1 MRKDNNIEAR
11 AIRSTPVVN
20 PDSRTVEGYAVVF
33 NSQSEDLGFYE
44 TINPSAITEDV
55 LKRSDVF
62 CLFNHDQDKVLARSK
77 YGTGSLQLQLDERG
91 LKYTFQAP
99 NTDLGNELLEYLKRG
114 DIESSSFA
122 FVVSADEGSE
132 VWETR
137 ADGRQYRTILKIDE
151 LFDVSPVFNPA
162 YSSTSVSQRAL
173 DKLNQLREMQDEKE
187 KEVQDETVEKTD
199 EVQED
204 KEVPTQEEVEKKNT
218 DTEDEKEKEQDE
230 TVEKSDE
237 EVEEDKVEDENK
249 DNDVESE
256 DKKEDKEETR
266 SARTHKHIN
275 INTRMEQRFSLLKAI
290 RNVAEN
296 RQQDNVT
303 AAVLNEGMKEMR
315 KAGLNTVGQIFVPT
329 METRAAVSVAS
340 EGVDVVATDLYDII
354 EPLRAKNVLVQA
366 GAKFYTGLTNNAQI
380 PVMTGS
386 NVNWAGENVAA
397 TDGNVA
403 FKNVTLTPKR
413 LTAYVD
419 ISKMLLAQDS
429 VGVENAIRQDL
440 INAINSKLESTILGK
455 GAKSATTPAGIFNG
469 KTPTKVTDFE
479 GLVGLEAAVEEAN
492 VLGGISY
499 IASPSARA
507 SFRNMMKGSRGT
519 AQLAYVDGT
528 LDGTPVYSTSN
539 VEAKTFVVGDFSNL
553 AIGSWGGLD
562 IVVDNYTQA
571 VNGMIRLV
579 VNAYFDAALIR
590 PEAFQ
595 FGTFATA

>member
-1 MRKDNNIEAR
+1 MRKDNNIEIR
-11 AIRSTPVVN
+11 ATNSTPVVN
-20 PDSRTVEGYAVVF
+20 QDSRTVEGYAVVF

-44 TINPSAITEDV
+44 TINPSAITEEV

-77 YGTGSLQLQLDERG
+77 YGTGSLQLQLDEQG
-91 LKYTFQAP
+91 LKYTFTAP
-99 NTDLGNELLEYLKRG
+99 NTDLGDELLEYLRRG
-114 DIESSSFA
+114 DIDSSSFA
-122 FVVSADEGSE
+122 FTVSTDEGSE
-132 VWETR
+132 VWTTGT
-137 ADGRQYRTILKIDE
+137 DGRQYREILKIDE
-151 LFDVSPVFNPA
+151 LHDVSPVWNPA
-162 YSSTSVSQRAL
+162 YTSTSVSQRTL

-187 KEVQDETVEKTD
+187 KEVQEETVEKTD
-199 EVQED
+199 EVQKDE
-204 KEVPTQEEVEKKNT
+204 EVPTQEEVEKKNT
-218 DTEDEKEKEQDE
+218 DLEDENEVQVDD

-237 EVEEDKVEDENK
+237 EVVDEDKDK
-249 DNDVESE
+249 DNDVEG
-256 DKKEDKEETR
+256 EDKEETR

-275 INTRMEQRFSLLKAI
+275 INTMKEQRFSLLKAI

-296 RQQDNVT
+296 RQQDKVT
-303 AAVLNEGMKEMR
+303 AAVCNEGMKEMR
-315 KAGLNTVGQIFVPT
+315 AAGLNTVGQIYIPT
-329 METRAAVSVAS
+329 METRAAVTVAS
-340 EGVDVVATDLYDII
+340 EGADVVATDLYDII

-366 GAKFYTGLTNNAQI
+366 GAKFYTGLTNSAQI

-386 NVNWAGENVAA
+386 NVGWAGENAAA

-403 FKNVTLTPKR
+403 FNNVTLTPKR

-429 VGVENAIRQDL
+429 IGVENAIRQDL

-479 GLVGLEAAVEEAN
+479 GLVGLEAKVEEAN
-492 VLGGISY
+492 VLGGVSY

-519 AQLAYVDGT
+519 AQLAYTDGT

-595 FGTFATA
+595 YGTFAV

>member
-1 MRKDNNIEAR
+1 MRKDNNIEIR
-11 AIRSTPVVN
+11 ATNSTPVVSQ
-20 PDSRTVEGYAVVF
+20 DSRTVEGYAVVF

-44 TINPSAITEDV
+44 TINPAAITEEV

-77 YGTGSLQLQLDERG
+77 YGTGSLQLQLDEQG

-99 NTDLGNELLEYLKRG
+99 NTDIGNSLLEYLKRG
-114 DIESSSFA
+114 DIDSSSFA
-122 FVVSADEGSE
+122 FTVSTDEGSE
-132 VWETR
+132 VWTTGT
-137 ADGRQYRTILKIDE
+137 DGRQYREILKIDE
-151 LFDVSPVFNPA
+151 LHDVSPVWNPA
-162 YSSTSVSQRAL
+162 YSSTSVSQRTL

-187 KEVQDETVEKTD
+187 KDLQEETVEKTD

-218 DTEDEKEKEQDE
+218 DTEDEKEVQEEE

-237 EVEEDKVEDENK
+237 EVVDEDKDK
-249 DNDVESE
+249 DNDVEGE
-256 DKKEDKEETR
+256 DKEEETR

-275 INTRMEQRFSLLKAI
+275 INTMKEERFSLLKAI

-296 RQQDNVT
+296 RQLDNVT
-303 AAVLNEGMKEMR
+303 AADCNEGMKEMR
-315 KAGLNTVGQIFVPT
+315 AAGLNTVGQIYIPT

-386 NVNWAGENVAA
+386 NVNWAGETAAA
-397 TDGNVA
+397 TDGNVL
-403 FKNVTLTPKR
+403 FNNVTLTPKR

-429 VGVENAIRQDL
+429 IGVENAIRQDL

-479 GLVGLEAAVEEAN
+479 GLVGLEAKVEEAN

-519 AQLAYVDGT
+519 AQLAYTDGT

-562 IVVDNYTQA
+562 ICIDSYTQA

-595 FGTFATA
+595 YGTFAV

>member
-1 MRKDNNIEAR
+1 MRKDNNIEIR
-11 AIRSTPVVN
+11 ATNSTPVVSQ
-20 PDSRTVEGYAVVF
+20 DSRTVEGYAVVF

-44 TINPSAITEDV
+44 TINPAAITEDV

-77 YGTGSLQLQLDERG
+77 NGTGSLQLQLDEQG
-91 LKYTFQAP
+91 LKYTFTAP
-99 NTDLGNELLEYLKRG
+99 NTDLGDELLEYLRRG
-114 DIESSSFA
+114 DIDSSSFA
-122 FVVSADEGSE
+122 FTVSTDEGE
-132 VWETR
+132 VWTTGT
-137 ADGRQYRTILKIDE
+137 DGRQYREILKIDE
-151 LFDVSPVFNPA
+151 LHDVSPVWNPA
-162 YSSTSVSQRAL
+162 YSSTSVSQRTL

-187 KEVQDETVEKTD
+187 KELQVEETVEKAD

-218 DTEDEKEKEQDE
+218 DTEDENVQED

-237 EVEEDKVEDENK
+237 EVQGEDKDK
-249 DNDVESE
+249 DNDVEGE
-256 DKKEDKEETR
+256 DKEDKETR
-266 SARTHKHIN
+266 SARTTHKHIN
-275 INTRMEQRFSLLKAI
+275 INTMKEQRFSLLKAI

-296 RQQDNVT
+296 RQLDNVT
-303 AAVLNEGMKEMR
+303 AAVCNEGMKEMR
-315 KAGLNTVGQIFVPT
+315 AAGLNTVGQIYIPT

-386 NVNWAGENVAA
+386 NVNWAGETAAA
-397 TDGNVA
+397 TDGNVL
-403 FKNVTLTPKR
+403 FNNVTLTPKR

-429 VGVENAIRQDL
+429 IGVENAIRQDL

-479 GLVGLEAAVEEAN
+479 GLVGLEAKVEEAN

-519 AQLAYVDGT
+519 AQLAYTDGT

-539 VEAKTFVVGDFSNL
+539 VETKTFVVGDFSNL

-595 FGTFATA
+595 FGTFAV

>member
-1 MRKDNNIEAR
+1 MRKDNNIEIR
-11 AIRSTPVVN
+11 ATNSTPVVSQ
-20 PDSRTVEGYAVVF
+20 DSRTVEGYAVVF

-44 TINPSAITEDV
+44 TINPAAITEDV

-62 CLFNHDQDKVLARSK
+62 CLFNHDLDKVLARSK
-77 YGTGSLQLQLDERG
+77 YGTGSLQLQLDEQG
-91 LKYTFQAP
+91 LKYTFTAP
-99 NTDLGNELLEYLKRG
+99 NTDLGDELLEYLRRG
-114 DIESSSFA
+114 DIDSSSFA
-122 FVVSADEGSE
+122 FTVSTDEGSE
-132 VWETR
+132 VWTTGT
-137 ADGRQYRTILKIDE
+137 DGRQYREILKIDE
-151 LFDVSPVFNPA
+151 LHDVSPVWNPA
-162 YSSTSVSQRAL
+162 YSSTSVSQRTL

-187 KEVQDETVEKTD
+187 KEVQEETVEKTD

-218 DTEDEKEKEQDE
+218 DTEDEKEVQEE

-237 EVEEDKVEDENK
+237 EVVEDEDK

-256 DKKEDKEETR
+256 DKEEDKDTR
-266 SARTHKHIN
+266 SATQKHIN
-275 INTRMEQRFSLLKAI
+275 INTMKEQRFSLLKAI

-296 RQQDNVT
+296 RQQDKVT
-303 AAVLNEGMKEMR
+303 AAVCNEGMKEMR
-315 KAGLNTVGQIFVPT
+315 AAGLNTVGQIYIPT

-366 GAKFYTGLTNNAQI
+366 GAKFYTGLTNSAQI

-386 NVNWAGENVAA
+386 NVNWAGESAAA
-397 TDGNVA
+397 TDAGVLFN
-403 FKNVTLTPKR
+403 NVTLTPKR

-455 GAKSATTPAGIFNG
+455 GAKTATTPAGIFNG

-479 GLVGLEAAVEEAN
+479 GLVGLEAKVEEAN
-492 VLGGISY
+492 VLGGVSY

-519 AQLAYVDGT
+519 AQLAYTDGT

-595 FGTFATA
+595 YGTFAV

>member
-1 MRKDNNIEAR
+1 MRKDNNIEVR

-20 PDSRTVEGYAVVF
+20 PDSRTVEGYAVVY
-33 NSQSEDLGFYE
+33 NSLSEDMGFYE
-44 TINPSAITEDV
+44 TINPSAITEEV

-77 YGTGSLQLQLDERG
+77 YGIGSLQLQLDEQG
-91 LKYTFQAP
+91 LKYTFTAP
-99 NTDLGNELLEYLKRG
+99 NTDLGDELLEYLRRG
-114 DIESSSFA
+114 DIDSSSFA
-122 FVVSADEGSE
+122 FTVSTDEGSE
-132 VWETR
+132 VWTTGT
-137 ADGRQYRTILKIDE
+137 DGRQYREILKIVE
-151 LFDVSPVFNPA
+151 LHDVSPVWNPA
-162 YSSTSVSQRAL
+162 YSSTSVSQRTL

-218 DTEDEKEKEQDE
+218 ETEDEKEVQVEE

-237 EVEEDKVEDENK
+237 EVVDEDKDK
-249 DNDVESE
+249 DNDVEG
-256 DKKEDKEETR
+256 EDKEEETR
-266 SARTHKHIN
+266 SSRTTHKHIN
-275 INTRMEQRFSLLKAI
+275 INTMKEQRFSLLKAI

-296 RQQDNVT
+296 RQQDMVT
-303 AAVLNEGMKEMR
+303 AAVCNEGMKEMR
-315 KAGLNTVGQIFVPT
+315 AAGLNTVGQIYIPT
-329 METRAAVSVAS
+329 METRAAVTVAS
-340 EGVDVVATDLYDII
+340 EGADVVATDLYDII

-386 NVNWAGENVAA
+386 NVNWAGETAAA
-397 TDGNVA
+397 TDGNVLYN
-403 FKNVTLTPKR
+403 NVTLTPKR

-429 VGVENAIRQDL
+429 IGVENAIRQDL

-455 GAKSATTPAGIFNG
+455 GAKSATSPAGIFNG

-479 GLVGLEAAVEEAN
+479 GLVGLEAKVEEAN

-519 AQLAYVDGT
+519 AQLAYTDGT

-553 AIGSWGGLD
+553 AIGSWGG
-562 IVVDNYTQA
+562 IN
-571 VNGMIRLV
+571 
-579 VNAYFDAALIR
+579 
-590 PEAFQ
+590 
-595 FGTFATA
+595 

>member
-1 MRKDNNIEAR
+1 MRKDNNIEIR
-11 AIRSTPVVN
+11 ATNSTPVVSQ
-20 PDSRTVEGYAVVF
+20 DSRTVEGYAVVF

-44 TINPSAITEDV
+44 TINSAAITEEV
-55 LKRSDVF
+55 LMRSDVF

-77 YGTGSLQLQLDERG
+77 YGTGSLQLQLDEQG
-91 LKYTFQAP
+91 LKYTFTAP
-99 NTDLGNELLEYLKRG
+99 NTDLGDELLEYLRRG
-114 DIESSSFA
+114 DIDSSSFA
-122 FVVSADEGSE
+122 FTVSTDEGSE
-132 VWETR
+132 VWTTGT
-137 ADGRQYRTILKIDE
+137 DGRQYREILKIDE
-151 LFDVSPVFNPA
+151 LHDVSPVWNPA
-162 YSSTSVSQRAL
+162 YSSTSVSQRTL

-199 EVQED
+199 EVQE
-204 KEVPTQEEVEKKNT
+204 EVPTQEEVEKKNT
-218 DTEDEKEKEQDE
+218 DTEDEKEVQVED

-237 EVEEDKVEDENK
+237 EVVDEDKDK

-256 DKKEDKEETR
+256 DKEEDKDTR
-266 SARTHKHIN
+266 SATQKHIN
-275 INTRMEQRFSLLKAI
+275 INTMKEQRFSLLKAI

-296 RQQDNVT
+296 RQQDKVT
-303 AAVLNEGMKEMR
+303 AAVCNEGMKEMR
-315 KAGLNTVGQIFVPT
+315 AAGLNTVGQIYIPT

-386 NVNWAGENVAA
+386 NVNWAGETAAA
-397 TDGNVA
+397 TDGNVL
-403 FKNVTLTPKR
+403 FNNVTLTPKR

-429 VGVENAIRQDL
+429 IGVENAIRQDL

-455 GAKSATTPAGIFNG
+455 GAKSATSPAGIFNG

-479 GLVGLEAAVEEAN
+479 GLVGLEAKVEEAN

-519 AQLAYVDGT
+519 AQLAYTDGT

-553 AIGSWGGLD
+553 AIGSWGG
-562 IVVDNYTQA
+562 IN
-571 VNGMIRLV
+571 
-579 VNAYFDAALIR
+579 
-590 PEAFQ
+590 
-595 FGTFATA
+595 

>member
-1 MRKDNNIEAR
+1 MKNRNNLEIR
-11 AIRSTPVVN
+11 AISNDVQV
-20 PDSRTVEGYAVVF
+20 DSRNITGYAVVYE
-33 NSQSEDLGFYE
+33 SVSEDLGFRE
-44 TINPSAITEDV
+44 RIMKGAITDDTIR
-55 LKRSDVF
+55 KSDVF
-62 CLFNHDQDKVLARSK
+62 CLLNHDSTKVLARSK
-77 YGTGSLQLQLDERG
+77 YGEGSLKLELDEQG
-91 LKYTFQAP
+91 LKYSFAAP
-99 NTDLGNELLEYLKRG
+99 QTDLGNEILEHIQRG
-114 DIESSSFA
+114 EIDSSSFA
-122 FVVSADEGSE
+122 FTVSTVEGSE
-132 VWETR
+132 KWYTVE
-137 ADGRQYRTILKIDE
+137 GVQYRDIYKIDE
-151 LFDVSPVFNPA
+151 LFDVSPVYQPA
-162 YSSTSVSQRAL
+162 YQETTVSKRAL
-173 DKLNQLREMQDEKE
+173 EELEKQKTMQDEKE

-199 EVQED
+199 EEVVDED
-204 KEVPTQEEVEKKNT
+204 K
-218 DTEDEKEKEQDE
+218 D
-230 TVEKSDE
+230 
-237 EVEEDKVEDENK
+237 K
-249 DNDVESE
+249 DNDVEGE
-256 DKKEDKEETR
+256 DKEDKETR

-275 INTRMEQRFSLLKAI
+275 INTMKEQRFSLLKAI

-296 RQQDNVT
+296 RQLDNVT
-303 AAVLNEGMKEMR
+303 AAVCNEGMKEMR
-315 KAGLNTVGQIFVPT
+315 AAGLNTVGQIYIPT

-386 NVNWAGENVAA
+386 NVNWAGETAAA
-397 TDGNVA
+397 TDGNVL
-403 FKNVTLTPKR
+403 FNNVTLTPKR

-429 VGVENAIRQDL
+429 IGVENAIRQDL

-479 GLVGLEAAVEEAN
+479 GLVGLEAKVEEAN
-492 VLGGISY
+492 ILGGVSY

-595 FGTFATA
+595 FGTFAV

>member
-1 MRKDNNIEAR
+1 MRKDNNIEVR

-44 TINPSAITEDV
+44 TINPSAITEEV

-77 YGTGSLQLQLDERG
+77 YGTGSLQLQLDEQG
-91 LKYTFQAP
+91 LKYTFTAP
-99 NTDLGNELLEYLKRG
+99 NTDLGDELLEYLRRG
-114 DIESSSFA
+114 DIDSSSFA
-122 FVVSADEGSE
+122 FTVSTDEGSE
-132 VWETR
+132 VWTTGT
-137 ADGRQYRTILKIDE
+137 DGRQYREILKIDE
-151 LFDVSPVFNPA
+151 LHDVSPVWNPA
-162 YSSTSVSQRAL
+162 YSSTSVSQRTL

-187 KEVQDETVEKTD
+187 KEVQEETVEKTD
-199 EVQED
+199 EVQ

-218 DTEDEKEKEQDE
+218 DTEDKEEVQEEE

-237 EVEEDKVEDENK
+237 EVVDEDKDK
-249 DNDVESE
+249 DNDVEGE
-256 DKKEDKEETR
+256 DKEEETR

-275 INTRMEQRFSLLKAI
+275 INTMKEQRFSLLKAI

-296 RQQDNVT
+296 RQLDNVT
-303 AAVLNEGMKEMR
+303 AAVCNEGMKEMR
-315 KAGLNTVGQIFVPT
+315 AAGLNTVGQIYIPT

-386 NVNWAGENVAA
+386 NVNWAGETAAA
-397 TDGNVA
+397 TDGNVL
-403 FKNVTLTPKR
+403 FNNVTLTPKR

-429 VGVENAIRQDL
+429 IGVENAIRQDL
-440 INAINSKLESTILGK
+440 INAINSKLENTILGK
-455 GAKSATTPAGIFNG
+455 GAKSATSPAGIFNG

-479 GLVGLEAAVEEAN
+479 GLVGLEAKVEEAN

-519 AQLAYVDGT
+519 AQLAYTDGT

-595 FGTFATA
+595 FGTFAV

>member
-1 MRKDNNIEAR
+1 MRKDNNIEVR

-33 NSQSEDLGFYE
+33 NSQSEDMGFYE

-55 LKRSDVF
+55 LKRSDTF

-77 YGTGSLQLQLDERG
+77 YGTGSLQLQLDEQG
-91 LKYTFQAP
+91 LKYTFTAP
-99 NTDLGNELLEYLKRG
+99 NTDLGDELLEYLRRG
-114 DIESSSFA
+114 DIDSSSFA
-122 FVVSADEGSE
+122 FTVSTDEGSE
-132 VWETR
+132 VWTTGT
-137 ADGRQYRTILKIDE
+137 DGRQYREILKIDE
-151 LFDVSPVFNPA
+151 LHDVSPVWNPA
-162 YSSTSVSQRAL
+162 YSSTSVSQRTL

-187 KEVQDETVEKTD
+187 KDLQEETVEKTD

-204 KEVPTQEEVEKKNT
+204 IEVPTQEEVEKKNT
-218 DTEDEKEKEQDE
+218 DTEDKEVQDKEE

-237 EVEEDKVEDENK
+237 DVVEDKDK
-249 DNDVESE
+249 DNDVEGE
-256 DKKEDKEETR
+256 DKEEETR

-275 INTRMEQRFSLLKAI
+275 INTMKEQRFSLLKAI

-296 RQQDNVT
+296 RQLDNVT
-303 AAVLNEGMKEMR
+303 AAVCNEGMKEMR
-315 KAGLNTVGQIFVPT
+315 AAGLNTVGQIYIPT

-386 NVNWAGENVAA
+386 NVNWAGETAAA
-397 TDGNVA
+397 TDGNVL
-403 FKNVTLTPKR
+403 FNNVTLTPKR

-429 VGVENAIRQDL
+429 IGVENAIRQDL

-479 GLVGLEAAVEEAN
+479 GLVGLEAKVEEAN

-519 AQLAYVDGT
+519 AQLAYTDGT

-562 IVVDNYTQA
+562 ICIDSYTQA

-595 FGTFATA
+595 YGTFAV

>member
-1 MRKDNNIEAR
+1 MRKDNNIEIR
-11 AIRSTPVVN
+11 ATNSTPVVN
-20 PDSRTVEGYAVVF
+20 QDSRTVEGYAVVF

-44 TINPSAITEDV
+44 TINPAAITEEV
-55 LKRSDVF
+55 LMRSDVF

-91 LKYTFQAP
+91 LKYTFTAP
-99 NTDLGNELLEYLKRG
+99 NTDIGNSLLEYLRRG
-114 DIESSSFA
+114 DIDSSSFA
-122 FVVSADEGSE
+122 FTVSTDEGSE
-132 VWETR
+132 VWTTGT
-137 ADGRQYRTILKIDE
+137 DGRQYREILKIDE
-151 LFDVSPVFNPA
+151 LHDVSPVWNPA
-162 YSSTSVSQRAL
+162 YSSTSVSQRTL

-187 KEVQDETVEKTD
+187 KDLQEETVEKTD

-204 KEVPTQEEVEKKNT
+204 KGVPTQEEVEKKNT
-218 DTEDEKEKEQDE
+218 DTEDEKEQEE

-237 EVEEDKVEDENK
+237 EVVDEDKDK
-249 DNDVESE
+249 DNDVEGE
-256 DKKEDKEETR
+256 DKEDKEETR
-266 SARTHKHIN
+266 SARTNKHIN
-275 INTRMEQRFSLLKAI
+275 INTMKEQRFSLLKAI

-296 RQQDNVT
+296 RQLDNVT
-303 AAVLNEGMKEMR
+303 AAVCNEGMKEMR
-315 KAGLNTVGQIFVPT
+315 AAGLNTVGQIYIPT

-386 NVNWAGENVAA
+386 NVNWAGETAAA
-397 TDGNVA
+397 TDGNVL
-403 FKNVTLTPKR
+403 FNNVTLTPKR

-429 VGVENAIRQDL
+429 IGVENAIRQDL
-440 INAINSKLESTILGK
+440 INAINSKLENTILGK
-455 GAKSATTPAGIFNG
+455 GAKSATSPAGIFNG

-479 GLVGLEAAVEEAN
+479 GLVGLEAKVEEAN

-519 AQLAYVDGT
+519 AQLAYTDGT

-595 FGTFATA
+595 FGTFAV

>member
-1 MRKDNNIEAR
+1 MRKDNNIEIR
-11 AIRSTPVVN
+11 ATNSTPVVSQ
-20 PDSRTVEGYAVVF
+20 DSRTVEGYAVVF

-44 TINPSAITEDV
+44 TINPSAITEEV
-55 LKRSDVF
+55 LMRSDVF

-91 LKYTFQAP
+91 LKYTFTAP
-99 NTDLGNELLEYLKRG
+99 NTDLGDELLEYLRRG
-114 DIESSSFA
+114 DIDSSSFA
-122 FVVSADEGSE
+122 FTVSTDEGSE
-132 VWETR
+132 VWTTGT
-137 ADGRQYRTILKIDE
+137 DGRQYREILKIDE
-151 LFDVSPVFNPA
+151 LHDVSPVWNPA
-162 YSSTSVSQRAL
+162 YSSTSVSQRTL

-187 KEVQDETVEKTD
+187 KELQEETVEKTD

-218 DTEDEKEKEQDE
+218 DTEDEKEVQEE

-237 EVEEDKVEDENK
+237 EVQDEDKDK
-249 DNDVESE
+249 DNDVEGE
-256 DKKEDKEETR
+256 DKKDEEAR
-266 SARTHKHIN
+266 SARTTHKHIN
-275 INTRMEQRFSLLKAI
+275 INTMKEQRFSLLKAI

-296 RQQDNVT
+296 RQLDNVT
-303 AAVLNEGMKEMR
+303 AAVCNEGMKEMR
-315 KAGLNTVGQIFVPT
+315 AAGLNTVGQIYIPT

-340 EGVDVVATDLYDII
+340 EGADVVATDLYDII

-386 NVNWAGENVAA
+386 NVNWAGETAAA
-397 TDGNVA
+397 TDGNVQ
-403 FKNVTLTPKR
+403 FNNVTLTPKR

-429 VGVENAIRQDL
+429 IGVENAIRQDL

-455 GAKSATTPAGIFNG
+455 GAKSATSPAGIFNG

-479 GLVGLEAAVEEAN
+479 GLVGLEAKVEEAN

-528 LDGTPVYSTSN
+528 LDGTHVYSTSN

>member
-1 MRKDNNIEAR
+1 MRKDNNIEIR
-11 AIRSTPVVN
+11 ATNSTPVVSQ
-20 PDSRTVEGYAVVF
+20 DSRTVEGYAVVF

-44 TINPSAITEDV
+44 TINPSAITEEV

-77 YGTGSLQLQLDERG
+77 NGTGSLQLQLDEQG

-99 NTDLGNELLEYLKRG
+99 NTDIGNSLLEYLRRG
-114 DIESSSFA
+114 DIDSSSFA
-122 FVVSADEGSE
+122 FTVSTDEGSE
-132 VWETR
+132 VWTTGT
-137 ADGRQYRTILKIDE
+137 DGRQYREILKIDE
-151 LFDVSPVFNPA
+151 LHDVSPVWNPA
-162 YSSTSVSQRAL
+162 YSSTSVSQRTL

-187 KEVQDETVEKTD
+187 KEVQEETVEKTD

-218 DTEDEKEKEQDE
+218 DTEDKDVQVEE

-237 EVEEDKVEDENK
+237 EVQDEDKDKDK
-249 DNDVESE
+249 DNDVEGE
-256 DKKEDKEETR
+256 DKEEETR

-275 INTRMEQRFSLLKAI
+275 INTMKEERFSLLKAI

-296 RQQDNVT
+296 RQLDNVT
-303 AAVLNEGMKEMR
+303 AAVCNEGMKEMR
-315 KAGLNTVGQIFVPT
+315 AAGLNTVGQIYIPT

-366 GAKFYTGLTNNAQI
+366 GAKFYTGLTNSAQI

-386 NVNWAGENVAA
+386 NVNWAGETAAA
-397 TDGNVA
+397 TDGNVL
-403 FKNVTLTPKR
+403 FNNVTLTPKR

-429 VGVENAIRQDL
+429 IGVENAIRQDL
-440 INAINSKLESTILGK
+440 INAINSKLENTILGK
-455 GAKSATTPAGIFNG
+455 GAKSATSPAGIFNG

-479 GLVGLEAAVEEAN
+479 GLVGLEAKVEEAN

-519 AQLAYVDGT
+519 AQLAYVDGA

-595 FGTFATA
+595 YGTFAV

>member
-1 MRKDNNIEAR
+1 MRKDNNIEIR
-11 AIRSTPVVN
+11 ATNSTPVVSQ
-20 PDSRTVEGYAVVF
+20 DSRTVEGYAVVF

-44 TINPSAITEDV
+44 TINPSAITEEV
-55 LKRSDVF
+55 LMRSDVF

-77 YGTGSLQLQLDERG
+77 YGTGSLQLQLDEQG

-99 NTDLGNELLEYLKRG
+99 NTDIGNSILEFLKRG
-114 DIESSSFA
+114 DIDSSSFA
-122 FVVSADEGSE
+122 FTVSTDEGSE
-132 VWETR
+132 VWTTGT
-137 ADGRQYRTILKIDE
+137 DGRQYREILKIDE
-151 LFDVSPVFNPA
+151 LHDVSPVWNPA
-162 YSSTSVSQRAL
+162 YSSTSVSQRTL

-218 DTEDEKEKEQDE
+218 DTEDEKELEE

-237 EVEEDKVEDENK
+237 EVVDEDKDK
-249 DNDVESE
+249 DNDVEGE
-256 DKKEDKEETR
+256 DKEDKETR

-275 INTRMEQRFSLLKAI
+275 INTMKEQRFSLLKAI

-296 RQQDNVT
+296 RQLDNVT
-303 AAVLNEGMKEMR
+303 AAVCNEGMKEMR
-315 KAGLNTVGQIFVPT
+315 AAGLNTVGQIYIPT

-386 NVNWAGENVAA
+386 NVNWAGETAAA
-397 TDGNVA
+397 TDGNVL
-403 FKNVTLTPKR
+403 FNNVTLTPKR

-429 VGVENAIRQDL
+429 IGVENAIRQDL
-440 INAINSKLESTILGK
+440 INAINSKLENTILGK
-455 GAKSATTPAGIFNG
+455 GAKSATSPAGIFNG

-479 GLVGLEAAVEEAN
+479 GLVGLEAKVEEAN
-492 VLGGISY
+492 VLGGVSY

-519 AQLAYVDGT
+519 AQLAYTDGT

-553 AIGSWGGLD
+553 AIGSWGG
-562 IVVDNYTQA
+562 IN
-571 VNGMIRLV
+571 
-579 VNAYFDAALIR
+579 
-590 PEAFQ
+590 
-595 FGTFATA
+595 

>member
-1 MRKDNNIEAR
+1 MRKDNNIEIR
-11 AIRSTPVVN
+11 ATNSTPVVSQ
-20 PDSRTVEGYAVVF
+20 DSRTVEGYAVVF

-44 TINPSAITEDV
+44 TINPAAITEDV

-77 YGTGSLQLQLDERG
+77 YGTGSLQLQLDEQG
-91 LKYTFQAP
+91 LKYTFTAP
-99 NTDLGNELLEYLKRG
+99 NTDLGDELLEYLRRG
-114 DIESSSFA
+114 DIDSSSFA
-122 FVVSADEGSE
+122 FTVSTDEGSE
-132 VWETR
+132 VWTTGT
-137 ADGRQYRTILKIDE
+137 DGRQYREILKIDE
-151 LFDVSPVFNPA
+151 LHDVSPVWNPA
-162 YSSTSVSQRAL
+162 YSSTSVSQRTL

-187 KEVQDETVEKTD
+187 KEVQEETVEKTD
-199 EVQED
+199 EVQNE
-204 KEVPTQEEVEKKNT
+204 EVPTQEEVEKKNT
-218 DTEDEKEKEQDE
+218 DTEDKEEVQEE

-237 EVEEDKVEDENK
+237 EVEEDEDK
-249 DNDVESE
+249 DNDVEG
-256 DKKEDKEETR
+256 EDKEEDKETR
-266 SARTHKHIN
+266 SARTKHIN
-275 INTRMEQRFSLLKAI
+275 INTMKEQRFSLLKAI

-296 RQQDNVT
+296 RQQDKVT
-303 AAVLNEGMKEMR
+303 AAVCNEGMKEMR
-315 KAGLNTVGQIFVPT
+315 AAGLNTVGQIYIPT

-386 NVNWAGENVAA
+386 NVNWAGETAAA
-397 TDGNVA
+397 TDGNVL
-403 FKNVTLTPKR
+403 FNNVTLTPKR

-429 VGVENAIRQDL
+429 IGVENAIRQDL

-479 GLVGLEAAVEEAN
+479 GLVGLEAKVEEAN
-492 VLGGISY
+492 VLGGVSY

-519 AQLAYVDGT
+519 AQLAYTDGT

-553 AIGSWGGLD
+553 AIGSWGG
-562 IVVDNYTQA
+562 IN
-571 VNGMIRLV
+571 
-579 VNAYFDAALIR
+579 
-590 PEAFQ
+590 
-595 FGTFATA
+595 

>member
-1 MRKDNNIEAR
+1 MRKDNNIEIR
-11 AIRSTPVVN
+11 ATNSTPVVSQ
-20 PDSRTVEGYAVVF
+20 DSRTVEGYAVVF

-44 TINPSAITEDV
+44 TINPAAITEDV
-55 LKRSDVF
+55 LMRSDVF

-77 YGTGSLQLQLDERG
+77 YGTGSLQLQLDEQG

-99 NTDLGNELLEYLKRG
+99 NTDLGDELLEYLRRG
-114 DIESSSFA
+114 DIDSSSFA
-122 FVVSADEGSE
+122 FTVSTDEGSE
-132 VWETR
+132 VWTTGT
-137 ADGRQYRTILKIDE
+137 DGKQYREILKIDE
-151 LFDVSPVFNPA
+151 LHDVSPVWNPA
-162 YSSTSVSQRAL
+162 YSSTSVSQRTL

-187 KEVQDETVEKTD
+187 KELQEETVEKTD

-218 DTEDEKEKEQDE
+218 EAEDGKEVQDE

-237 EVEEDKVEDENK
+237 EVQDEDKDK
-249 DNDVESE
+249 DNDVEGE
-256 DKKEDKEETR
+256 DKEEETR
-266 SARTHKHIN
+266 SARTHKLIN
-275 INTRMEQRFSLLKAI
+275 INTMKEQRFSLLKAI

-296 RQQDNVT
+296 RNFDPLT
-303 AAVLNEGMKEMR
+303 AKVVADGQKEMR
-315 KAGLNTVGQIFVPT
+315 QAGLNTVGQIYIPT

-386 NVNWAGENVAA
+386 NVNWAGETAAA
-397 TDGNVA
+397 TDGNVL
-403 FKNVTLTPKR
+403 FNNVTLTPKR

-429 VGVENAIRQDL
+429 IGVENAIRQDL
-440 INAINSKLESTILGK
+440 INAINSKLENTILGK

-479 GLVGLEAAVEEAN
+479 GLVGLEAKVEEAN

-519 AQLAYVDGT
+519 AQLAYTDGT

-562 IVVDNYTQA
+562 ICIDSYTQA

-595 FGTFATA
+595 YGTFAV

>member
-1 MRKDNNIEAR
+1 MRKDNNIEVR
-11 AIRSTPVVN
+11 ATNSTPVVSQ
-20 PDSRTVEGYAVVF
+20 DSRTVEGYAVVF

-55 LKRSDVF
+55 LKRSDTF

-91 LKYTFQAP
+91 LKYTFTAP
-99 NTDLGNELLEYLKRG
+99 NTDLGDELLEYLRRG
-114 DIESSSFA
+114 DIDSSSFA
-122 FVVSADEGSE
+122 FTVSTDEGSE
-132 VWETR
+132 VWTTGT
-137 ADGRQYRTILKIDE
+137 DGRQYREILKIDE
-151 LFDVSPVFNPA
+151 LHDVSPVWNPA
-162 YSSTSVSQRAL
+162 YTSTSVSQRTL

-187 KEVQDETVEKTD
+187 KEVQEETVEKTD
-199 EVQED
+199 EVQKD

-218 DTEDEKEKEQDE
+218 DTEDKEVQVED

-237 EVEEDKVEDENK
+237 EVVDEDKDK
-249 DNDVESE
+249 DNDVEG
-256 DKKEDKEETR
+256 EDKEETR
-266 SARTHKHIN
+266 SATHKHIN
-275 INTRMEQRFSLLKAI
+275 INTMKEQRFSLLKAI

-296 RQQDNVT
+296 RQQDKVT
-303 AAVLNEGMKEMR
+303 AAVCNEGMKEMR
-315 KAGLNTVGQIFVPT
+315 AAGLNTVGQIYIPT

-386 NVNWAGENVAA
+386 NVNWAGETAAA
-397 TDGNVA
+397 TDGNVL
-403 FKNVTLTPKR
+403 FNNVTLTPKR

-429 VGVENAIRQDL
+429 IGVENAIRQDL
-440 INAINSKLESTILGK
+440 INAINSKLENTILGK
-455 GAKSATTPAGIFNG
+455 GAKSATSPAGIFNG

-479 GLVGLEAAVEEAN
+479 GLVGLEAKVEEAN

-519 AQLAYVDGT
+519 AQLAYTDGT

-553 AIGSWGGLD
+553 AIGSWGG
-562 IVVDNYTQA
+562 IN
-571 VNGMIRLV
+571 
-579 VNAYFDAALIR
+579 
-590 PEAFQ
+590 
-595 FGTFATA
+595 

>member
-1 MRKDNNIEAR
+1 MRKDNNIEIR
-11 AIRSTPVVN
+11 ATNSTPVVN
-20 PDSRTVEGYAVVF
+20 QDSRTVEGYAVVF

-44 TINPSAITEDV
+44 TINPAAITEEV
-55 LKRSDVF
+55 LMRSDVF

-77 YGTGSLQLQLDERG
+77 YGTGSLQLQLDEQG
-91 LKYTFQAP
+91 LKYTFTAP
-99 NTDLGNELLEYLKRG
+99 NTDLGDELLEYLRRG
-114 DIESSSFA
+114 DIDSSSFA
-122 FVVSADEGSE
+122 FTVSTDEGSE
-132 VWETR
+132 VWTTGT
-137 ADGRQYRTILKIDE
+137 DGRQYREILKIDE
-151 LFDVSPVFNPA
+151 LHDVSPVWNPA
-162 YSSTSVSQRAL
+162 YSSTSVSQRTL

-187 KEVQDETVEKTD
+187 VQEETVEKTD
-199 EVQED
+199 EVQND
-204 KEVPTQEEVEKKNT
+204 EVPTQEEVEKKNT
-218 DTEDEKEKEQDE
+218 ETEDKEEVQEE

-237 EVEEDKVEDENK
+237 EVVEDDNK
-249 DNDVESE
+249 DNDVEGE
-256 DKKEDKEETR
+256 DKEDKETR
-266 SARTHKHIN
+266 SATQKHIN
-275 INTRMEQRFSLLKAI
+275 INTMKEQRFSLLKAI

-296 RQQDNVT
+296 RQQDKVT
-303 AAVLNEGMKEMR
+303 AAVCNEGMKEMR
-315 KAGLNTVGQIFVPT
+315 AAGLNTVGQIYIPT

-386 NVNWAGENVAA
+386 NVGWAGENAAA
-397 TDGNVA
+397 TDGNVL
-403 FKNVTLTPKR
+403 FNNVTLTPKR

-429 VGVENAIRQDL
+429 IGVENAIRQDL

-479 GLVGLEAAVEEAN
+479 GLVGLEAKVEEAN

-519 AQLAYVDGT
+519 AQLAYTDGT

-553 AIGSWGGLD
+553 AIGSWGG
-562 IVVDNYTQA
+562 IN
-571 VNGMIRLV
+571 
-579 VNAYFDAALIR
+579 
-590 PEAFQ
+590 
-595 FGTFATA
+595 

>member
-1 MRKDNNIEAR
+1 MRKDNNIEVR
-11 AIRSTPVVN
+11 AIRSTPVVSQ
-20 PDSRTVEGYAVVF
+20 DSRTVEGYAVVF

-44 TINPSAITEDV
+44 TINPAAITEEV

-91 LKYTFQAP
+91 LKYTFLAP
-99 NTDLGNELLEYLKRG
+99 NTDIGDSLLEYLRRG
-114 DIESSSFA
+114 DIDSSSFA
-122 FVVSADEGSE
+122 FTVSTDEGSE
-132 VWETR
+132 VWTTGQ
-137 ADGRQYRTILKIDE
+137 DGRQYREIFKISE
-151 LFDVSPVFNPA
+151 LHDVSPVWNPA
-162 YSSTSVSQRAL
+162 YSSTSVSQRTL

-187 KEVQDETVEKTD
+187 KEVQEETVEKTD

-218 DTEDEKEKEQDE
+218 DTEDEKEVQEE

-237 EVEEDKVEDENK
+237 EVVDEDKDK
-249 DNDVESE
+249 DNDVEGE
-256 DKKEDKEETR
+256 DKEDKETR
-266 SARTHKHIN
+266 SARHKHIN
-275 INTRMEQRFSLLKAI
+275 INTMKEQRFSLLKAI

-296 RQQDNVT
+296 KQQDKVT
-303 AAVLNEGMKEMR
+303 AAVCNEGMKEMR
-315 KAGLNTVGQIFVPT
+315 AAGLNTVGQIYIPT

-386 NVNWAGENVAA
+386 NVGWAGETAAA
-397 TDGNVA
+397 TDGNVL
-403 FKNVTLTPKR
+403 FNNVTLTPKR

-429 VGVENAIRQDL
+429 IGVENAIRQDL

-479 GLVGLEAAVEEAN
+479 GLVGLEAKVEEAN
-492 VLGGISY
+492 VLGGVSY

-519 AQLAYVDGT
+519 AQLAYTDGT

-579 VNAYFDAALIR
+579 VNAYFDAVQIR

-595 FGTFATA
+595 YGTFAV

>member
-1 MRKDNNIEAR
+1 MKNRNNLEIR
-11 AIRSTPVVN
+11 AISNEVQV
-20 PDSRTVEGYAVVF
+20 DSRNITGYAVVF
-33 NSQSEDLGFYE
+33 ESNSEDLGFRE
-44 TINPSAITEDV
+44 RIMKGAITDDTI
-55 LKRSDVF
+55 KKSDVF
-62 CLFNHDQDKVLARSK
+62 CLLNHDSTKVLARSK
-77 YGTGSLQLQLDERG
+77 YGEGSLKLELDERG
-91 LKYTFQAP
+91 LKYSFTAP
-99 NTDLGNELLEYLKRG
+99 NTDLGEELLEHLQRG
-114 DIESSSFA
+114 EIDSSSFA
-122 FVVSADEGSE
+122 FTVSLDEGSE
-132 VWETR
+132 KWYTVE
-137 ADGRQYRTILKIDE
+137 GVQYRDIYKIDE
-151 LFDVSPVFNPA
+151 LYDVSPVYQPA
-162 YSSTSVSQRAL
+162 YQETTVSKRAL
-173 DKLNQLREMQDEKE
+173 VELEKHKTMQDEIE
-187 KEVQDETVEKTD
+187 KEVQEETVEKTD

-218 DTEDEKEKEQDE
+218 ETEDEKEVQVEE

-237 EVEEDKVEDENK
+237 EVVDEDKDK
-249 DNDVESE
+249 DNDVEGE
-256 DKKEDKEETR
+256 DKEDKETR

-275 INTRMEQRFSLLKAI
+275 INTMKEQRFSLLKAI

-296 RQQDNVT
+296 RQLDNVT
-303 AAVLNEGMKEMR
+303 AAVCNEGMKEMR
-315 KAGLNTVGQIFVPT
+315 AAGLNTVGQIYIPT

-386 NVNWAGENVAA
+386 NVNWAGETAAA
-397 TDGNVA
+397 TDGNVL
-403 FKNVTLTPKR
+403 FNNVTLTPKR

-429 VGVENAIRQDL
+429 IGVENAIRQDL

-455 GAKSATTPAGIFNG
+455 GAKTATSPAGIFNG

-479 GLVGLEAAVEEAN
+479 GLVGLEAKVEEAN

-519 AQLAYVDGT
+519 AQLAYTDGT

-595 FGTFATA
+595 FGTFAV

>member
-1 MRKDNNIEAR
+1 MRKDNNLEAR
-11 AIRSTPVVN
+11 AIRSTPVIN

-137 ADGRQYRTILKIDE
+137 ADGRQYREILKIDE

-187 KEVQDETVEKTD
+187 KEKEVQEETVEKTD

-218 DTEDEKEKEQDE
+218 DTEDKDEKEQEE

-237 EVEEDKVEDENK
+237 EDKVEDEDK

-256 DKKEDKEETR
+256 DKKEDKEEAR

-275 INTRMEQRFSLLKAI
+275 INTMKEQRFSLLKAI

-296 RQQDNVT
+296 RQLDNVT
-303 AAVLNEGMKEMR
+303 AAVCNEGLKEMR
-315 KAGLNTVGQIFVPT
+315 AAGLNTVGQIYIPT

-386 NVNWAGENVAA
+386 NVGWAGENVAA

-413 LTAYVD
+413 LTAFVD

-595 FGTFATA
+595 YGTFATA

>member
-1 MRKDNNIEAR
+1 MRKDNNIEIR
-11 AIRSTPVVN
+11 ATNSTPVVSQ
-20 PDSRTVEGYAVVF
+20 DSRTVEGYAVVF

-44 TINPSAITEDV
+44 TINPAAITEEV
-55 LKRSDVF
+55 LMRSDVF

-77 YGTGSLQLQLDERG
+77 YGTGSLQLQLDEQG
-91 LKYTFQAP
+91 LKYTFTAP
-99 NTDLGNELLEYLKRG
+99 NTDLGDELLEYLRRG
-114 DIESSSFA
+114 DIDSSSFA
-122 FVVSADEGSE
+122 FTVSTDEGSE
-132 VWETR
+132 VWTTGT
-137 ADGRQYRTILKIDE
+137 DGRQYREILKIDE
-151 LFDVSPVFNPA
+151 LHDVSPVWNPA
-162 YSSTSVSQRAL
+162 YSSTTVSQRTL

-187 KEVQDETVEKTD
+187 KEVQEETVEKTD

-218 DTEDEKEKEQDE
+218 DTEDEKEVQVED

-237 EVEEDKVEDENK
+237 EVVDEDKDK
-249 DNDVESE
+249 DNDVEG
-256 DKKEDKEETR
+256 EDKEETR
-266 SARTHKHIN
+266 SARTTHKHIN
-275 INTRMEQRFSLLKAI
+275 INTMKEQRFSLLKAI

-296 RQQDNVT
+296 RQLDNVT
-303 AAVLNEGMKEMR
+303 AAVCNEGMKEMR
-315 KAGLNTVGQIFVPT
+315 AAGLNTVGQIYIPT

-386 NVNWAGENVAA
+386 NVNWAGETAAA
-397 TDGNVA
+397 TDGNVL
-403 FKNVTLTPKR
+403 FNNVTLTPKR

-429 VGVENAIRQDL
+429 IGVENAIRADL
-440 INAINSKLESTILGK
+440 INAINSKLENTILGK
-455 GAKSATTPAGIFNG
+455 GAKSATSPAGIFNG

-479 GLVGLEAAVEEAN
+479 GLVGLEAKVEEAN

-519 AQLAYVDGT
+519 AQLAYTDGT

-553 AIGSWGGLD
+553 AIGSWGG
-562 IVVDNYTQA
+562 IN
-571 VNGMIRLV
+571 
-579 VNAYFDAALIR
+579 
-590 PEAFQ
+590 
-595 FGTFATA
+595 

>member
-1 MRKDNNIEAR
+1 MRKDNNIEIR
-11 AIRSTPVVN
+11 ATNSTPVVN
-20 PDSRTVEGYAVVF
+20 QDSRTVEGYAVVF

-44 TINPSAITEDV
+44 TINPAAITEDV
-55 LKRSDVF
+55 LVRSDVF

-77 YGTGSLQLQLDERG
+77 YGTGSLQLQLDEQG

-99 NTDLGNELLEYLKRG
+99 NTDIGNSLLEYLRRG
-114 DIESSSFA
+114 DIDSSSFA
-122 FVVSADEGSE
+122 FTVSTDEGSE
-132 VWETR
+132 VWTTGT
-137 ADGRQYRTILKIDE
+137 DGRQYREILKIDE
-151 LFDVSPVFNPA
+151 LHDVSPVWNPA
-162 YSSTSVSQRAL
+162 YSSTSVSQRTL

-187 KEVQDETVEKTD
+187 KVVQEETVEKTD

-218 DTEDEKEKEQDE
+218 DTEDEKEVQEE

-237 EVEEDKVEDENK
+237 EVVDEDKDK
-249 DNDVESE
+249 DNDVEG
-256 DKKEDKEETR
+256 EDKEETR
-266 SARTHKHIN
+266 SARTTHKHIN
-275 INTRMEQRFSLLKAI
+275 INTMKEQRFSLLKAI

-296 RQQDNVT
+296 RQLDNVT
-303 AAVLNEGMKEMR
+303 AAVCNEGMKEMR
-315 KAGLNTVGQIFVPT
+315 AAGLNTVGQIYIPT

-366 GAKFYTGLTNNAQI
+366 GAKFYTGLTNSAQI

-386 NVNWAGENVAA
+386 NVNWAGETAAA
-397 TDGNVA
+397 TDGNVL
-403 FKNVTLTPKR
+403 FNNVTLTPKR

-429 VGVENAIRQDL
+429 IGVENAIRQDL
-440 INAINSKLESTILGK
+440 INAINSKLESTFLGK

-479 GLVGLEAAVEEAN
+479 GLVGLEAKVEEAN

-519 AQLAYVDGT
+519 AQLAYTDGT

-595 FGTFATA
+595 FGTFAV

>member
-1 MRKDNNIEAR
+1 MRKDNNIEIR
-11 AIRSTPVVN
+11 ATNSTPVVSQ
-20 PDSRTVEGYAVVF
+20 DSRTVEGYAVVF

-44 TINPSAITEDV
+44 TINPAAITEEV
-55 LKRSDVF
+55 LMRSDVF

-91 LKYTFQAP
+91 LKYTFTAP
-99 NTDLGNELLEYLKRG
+99 NTDLGDELLEYLRRG
-114 DIESSSFA
+114 DIDSSSFA
-122 FVVSADEGSE
+122 FTVSTDEGSE
-132 VWETR
+132 AWETR
-137 ADGRQYRTILKIDE
+137 ADGRQYRVIYKIDE
-151 LFDVSPVFNPA
+151 LFDVSPVWNPA
-162 YSSTSVSQRAL
+162 YTSTSVSQRTL

-218 DTEDEKEKEQDE
+218 DTEDKEEVQVDD

-237 EVEEDKVEDENK
+237 EVQDEDKDK
-249 DNDVESE
+249 DNDVEG
-256 DKKEDKEETR
+256 EDKEETR
-266 SARTHKHIN
+266 SARTTYKHIN
-275 INTRMEQRFSLLKAI
+275 INTMKEQRFSLLKAI

-296 RQQDNVT
+296 RQLDNVT
-303 AAVLNEGMKEMR
+303 AAVCNEGMKEMR
-315 KAGLNTVGQIFVPT
+315 AAGLNTVGQIYIPT
-329 METRAAVSVAS
+329 METRTAVSVAS

-354 EPLRAKNVLVQA
+354 EPLRAKNVLIQA

-386 NVNWAGENVAA
+386 NVNWAGETAAA
-397 TDGNVA
+397 TDGNVH
-403 FKNVTLTPKR
+403 FDNVTLTPKR

-429 VGVENAIRQDL
+429 IGVENAIRQDL

-455 GAKSATTPAGIFNG
+455 GALSNTTPAGIFYG
-469 KTPTKVTDFE
+469 KTTTKVTDFE
-479 GLVGLEAAVEEAN
+479 GLVGLEAKVEEAN

-519 AQLAYVDGT
+519 AQLAYTDGT

-590 PEAFQ
+590 PGAFQ
-595 FGTFATA
+595 YGTFAV

>member
-1 MRKDNNIEAR
+1 MRKDNNIEIR
-11 AIRSTPVVN
+11 ATNSTPVVSQ
-20 PDSRTVEGYAVVF
+20 DSRTVEGYAVVF

-44 TINPSAITEDV
+44 TINPAAITEDV

-62 CLFNHDQDKVLARSK
+62 CLFNHDLDKVLARSK
-77 YGTGSLQLQLDERG
+77 YGTGSLQLQLDEQG
-91 LKYTFQAP
+91 LKYTFTAP
-99 NTDLGNELLEYLKRG
+99 NTDLGDELLEYLRRG
-114 DIESSSFA
+114 DIDSSSFA
-122 FVVSADEGSE
+122 FTVSTDEGSE
-132 VWETR
+132 VWTTGT
-137 ADGRQYRTILKIDE
+137 DGRQYREILKIDE
-151 LFDVSPVFNPA
+151 LHDVSPVWNPA
-162 YSSTSVSQRAL
+162 YSSTSVSQRTL

-187 KEVQDETVEKTD
+187 KEVQELEETVEKTD

-218 DTEDEKEKEQDE
+218 DTEDEKEQEE

-237 EVEEDKVEDENK
+237 EVQDEDKDK
-249 DNDVESE
+249 DNDVEGE
-256 DKKEDKEETR
+256 DKEDKETR
-266 SARTHKHIN
+266 SARNKHIN
-275 INTRMEQRFSLLKAI
+275 INTMKEQRFSLLKAI

-296 RQQDNVT
+296 RQQDKVT
-303 AAVLNEGMKEMR
+303 AAVCNEGMKEMR
-315 KAGLNTVGQIFVPT
+315 AAGLNTVGQIYIPT

-366 GAKFYTGLTNNAQI
+366 GAKFYTGLTNSAQI

-386 NVNWAGENVAA
+386 NVNWAGETAAA
-397 TDGNVA
+397 TDGNVL
-403 FKNVTLTPKR
+403 FNNVTLTPKR

-429 VGVENAIRQDL
+429 IGVETAIRQDL
-440 INAINSKLESTILGK
+440 INAINSKLENTILGK

-479 GLVGLEAAVEEAN
+479 GLVGLEAKVEEAN
-492 VLGGISY
+492 VLGGVSY

-519 AQLAYVDGT
+519 AQLAYTDGT

-579 VNAYFDAALIR
+579 VNAYFDAAIIR

-595 FGTFATA
+595 YGTFAV

>member
-1 MRKDNNIEAR
+1 MRKDNNIEIR
-11 AIRSTPVVN
+11 ATNSTPVVS

-33 NSQSEDLGFYE
+33 NSQSEDLGFRE
-44 TINPSAITEDV
+44 RIMKGAITDDTI
-55 LKRSDVF
+55 KKSDVF
-62 CLFNHDQDKVLARSK
+62 CLLNHDSTKVLARSK
-77 YGTGSLQLQLDERG
+77 YGEGSLKLELDERG
-91 LKYTFQAP
+91 LKYSFTAP
-99 NTDLGNELLEYLKRG
+99 NTDLGEELLEHLQRG
-114 DIESSSFA
+114 EIDSSSFA
-122 FVVSADEGSE
+122 FTVSLDEGSE
-132 VWETR
+132 KWYTVE
-137 ADGRQYRTILKIDE
+137 GVQYRDIYKIDE
-151 LFDVSPVFNPA
+151 LYDVSPVYQPA
-162 YSSTSVSQRAL
+162 YQETTVSKRAL
-173 DKLNQLREMQDEKE
+173 VELEKHKTMQDEKE
-187 KEVQDETVEKTD
+187 KEVQEETVEKTD

-218 DTEDEKEKEQDE
+218 DTEDEKEQEE

-237 EVEEDKVEDENK
+237 EVVDEDKDK

-256 DKKEDKEETR
+256 DKKEDKEEAR

-275 INTRMEQRFSLLKAI
+275 INTMKEQRFSLLKAI

-296 RQQDNVT
+296 RQLDNVT
-303 AAVLNEGMKEMR
+303 AAVCNEGMKEMR
-315 KAGLNTVGQIFVPT
+315 AAGLNTVGQIYIPT

-386 NVNWAGENVAA
+386 NVNWAGETAAA
-397 TDGNVA
+397 TDGNVLYN
-403 FKNVTLTPKR
+403 NVTLTPKR

-429 VGVENAIRQDL
+429 IGVETAIRQDL
-440 INAINSKLESTILGK
+440 INAINSKLENTILGK

-479 GLVGLEAAVEEAN
+479 GLVGLEAKVEEAN

-519 AQLAYVDGT
+519 AQLAYVDGA

-553 AIGSWGGLD
+553 AIGSWGG
-562 IVVDNYTQA
+562 IN
-571 VNGMIRLV
+571 
-579 VNAYFDAALIR
+579 
-590 PEAFQ
+590 
-595 FGTFATA
+595 